1 MSDEQW
7 WIVTFGDMLHWAR
20 LTMNEDGNAEVLS
33 ANGETERFPNEGEA
47 RVALLD
53 ANYRE
58 FDGIDDDD
66 AEEMGFEL
74 DSVAPPRANEGDE
87 DDLLEQMTMKLQ
99 PR

>member
-66 AEEMGFEL
+66 AEEMGSSSTASL
-74 DSVAPPRANEGDE
+74 RLAPTKATRMICSN
-87 DDLLEQMTMKLQ
+87 
-99 PR
+99 R